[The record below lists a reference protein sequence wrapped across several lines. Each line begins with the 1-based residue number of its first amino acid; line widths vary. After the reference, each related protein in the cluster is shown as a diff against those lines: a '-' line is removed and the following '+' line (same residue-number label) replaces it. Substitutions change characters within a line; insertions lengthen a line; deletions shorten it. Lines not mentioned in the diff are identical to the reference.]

1 MLLCVHTIIIRIDKN
16 ILIIFYEIVFI
27 DLTDFV
33 LIINVL
39 KN

>member
-1 MLLCVHTIIIRIDKN
+1 MLLCIHTIIIRIDKN